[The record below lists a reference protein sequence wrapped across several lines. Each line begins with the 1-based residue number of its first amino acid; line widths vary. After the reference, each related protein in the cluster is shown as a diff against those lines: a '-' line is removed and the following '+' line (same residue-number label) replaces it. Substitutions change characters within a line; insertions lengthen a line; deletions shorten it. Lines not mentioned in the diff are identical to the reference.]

1 MAGYSGTPRAPDV
14 TVDSNSA
21 GNVGPGAGEE
31 GGKVVVSGTPEDVVK
46 RGKTSSYTS
55 KYLKVKACLS

>member
-1 MAGYSGTPRAPDV
+1 MAGYSGTPRAPGV
-14 TVDSNSA
+14 TVDNNCA

-31 GGKVVVSGTPEDVVK
+31 GGKIVVNGTPEEVLK

-55 KYLKVKACLS
+55 KYLKACLS

>member
-14 TVDSNSA
+14 TVDRNSA
-21 GNVGPGAGEE
+21 GNVGAGEE

-55 KYLKVKACLS
+55 KYLKVKARLS